1 MDEVSVY
8 PKPIERQKVS
18 TCLKIF
24 CEETRSALLLHPEM
38 ANVEGKEDTA
48 SFINMVVTFFRIVNV
63 KSKGAD
69 IRHNN
74 PLGVITNED
83 DERLKF
89 LCRFGDMALQMKPSS
104 GRIRQLTVDTA
115 KAIFQT
121 CHGIVDLCI
130 NLLSTSH
137 QYVCIG
143 KFTSDFIEKE
153 FSKLR
158 QGSGGCYFIT
168 VQQILEKLNINKTSL
183 LLSLNTDIDNL
194 GTNSGHHC
202 SSCSYKLEEDGIETF
217 DNLEKLE
224 GSMTIDTKMALVHIS
239 WYVTRNDPVLLEDEL
254 LDTTTFYHQNLVV
267 ILMILIED
275 NLTFLVILLFS
286 GVFFVLSCLKWL
298 KLLYVELH

>member
-1 MDEVSVY
+1 
-8 PKPIERQKVS
+8 
-18 TCLKIF
+18 
-24 CEETRSALLLHPEM
+24 
-38 ANVEGKEDTA
+38 
-48 SFINMVVTFFRIVNV
+48 
-63 KSKGAD
+63 
-69 IRHNN
+69 
-74 PLGVITNED
+74 
-83 DERLKF
+83 
-89 LCRFGDMALQMKPSS
+89 MALQMKPSS

-202 SSCSYKLEEDGIETF
+202 SSCSYKREEDGIETF

-224 GSMTIDTKMALVHIS
+224 GSMTIDTKMAYFRLC
-239 WYVTRNDPVLLEDEL
+239 
-254 LDTTTFYHQNLVV
+254 DT
-267 ILMILIED
+267 
-275 NLTFLVILLFS
+275 
-286 GVFFVLSCLKWL
+286 K
-298 KLLYVELH
+298 